1 MLIGNQLIK
10 CNQMNDLID
19 SIVKQC
25 LIELDCHAIDF
36 DFDYNIQLTLSP
48 PVQVTLL

>member
-1 MLIGNQLIK
+1 MLIDNQLIK
-10 CNQMNDLID
+10 CNQTNDLID

-25 LIELDCHAIDF
+25 LVELDCHAI